1 MSYHAKFKFNE
12 ILETIRS
19 ILYSSKNLLQDQIF
33 YFMEKL
39 AGIGNDLDDISNIK
53 SYIDVK
59 RRLDEVWQYRQWRD
73 MTAEQAF
80 LYGQLYGCFK
90 LFHYREKEQKNNE
103 RLDFLISKYRS
114 KQWLFQAIDK
124 NPGIQH
130 KDLAVKGAI
139 TSARLSQIMDEEDVQ
154 DLVSNRIS
162 GREKYYF
169 LGPLGKKMVERLD
182 NEKYDFR
189 NMDEE
194 HLISVPQLSSE
205 ILSSYFLNNNVYTG
219 NVKHNILSIHVDYFK
234 LKQSKIIFSDY
245 MLEYDTEEKEIFQ
258 EEMQTEDKYGLV
270 SSIKENFG
278 ESNIHQAE
286 EEVFNFIGV

>member
-139 TSARLSQIMDEEDVQ
+139 TSARLSQIMDEE
-154 DLVSNRIS
+154 I
-162 GREKYYF
+162 GRA
-169 LGPLGKKMVERLD
+169 
-182 NEKYDFR
+182 
-189 NMDEE
+189 
-194 HLISVPQLSSE
+194 
-205 ILSSYFLNNNVYTG
+205 
-219 NVKHNILSIHVDYFK
+219 HV
-234 LKQSKIIFSDY
+234 
-245 MLEYDTEEKEIFQ
+245 
-258 EEMQTEDKYGLV
+258 
-270 SSIKENFG
+270 
-278 ESNIHQAE
+278 
-286 EEVFNFIGV
+286 